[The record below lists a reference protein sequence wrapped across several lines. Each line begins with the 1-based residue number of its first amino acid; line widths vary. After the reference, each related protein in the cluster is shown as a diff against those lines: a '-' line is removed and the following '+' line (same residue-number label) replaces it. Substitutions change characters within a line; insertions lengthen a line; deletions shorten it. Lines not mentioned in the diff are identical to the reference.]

1 MTSFK
6 QFSESYKSGEVIRFN
21 AIPNR
26 ARPLQGKPAGFTSRF
41 IAVLI
46 DMAFIAILL
55 VGAYGI
61 WLALRY
67 VLGVFYDFPQLSGI
81 PLLLVG
87 YFLMWAYWTW
97 SWATGGK
104 SLGNVLMGLRVQAN
118 SGQGLH
124 LGRSA
129 GRALFSV
136 VFPIGL
142 AWAIVS
148 RHNHSIQDALLRTEV
163 VYDWIPIVPA
173 DELDT
178 TTP

>member
-6 QFSESYKSGEVIRFN
+6 QFQASFKSGEVVHFN

-26 ARPLQGKPAGFTSRF
+26 ARIFQGSTVGFTSRF
-41 IAVLI
+41 ISVLI
-46 DMAFIAILL
+46 DMALIAVMLL
-55 VGAYGI
+55 GAYGI

-67 VLGVFYDFPQLSGI
+67 VLTVFYDIPQLSGV

-104 SLGNVLMGLRVQAN
+104 SLGNVLMGIRVQTN
-118 SGQGLH
+118 SGQDLH

-129 GRALFSV
+129 ARALLSV

-148 RHNHSIQDALLRTEV
+148 RSNHSIQDVILRTKV
-163 VYDWIPIVPA
+163 VFDWTPLVSA
-173 DELDT
+173 EEST

>member
-6 QFSESYKSGEVIRFN
+6 QFSENYQTGEVIRFA

-26 ARPLQGKPAGFTSRF
+26 ARPLQGKQAGFTSRF
-41 IAVLI
+41 ISVLI

-55 VGAYGI
+55 FGAYGI
-61 WLALRY
+61 WIALRY
-67 VLGVFYDFPQLSGI
+67 VLSVFYDLPQLSGI

-104 SLGNVLMGLRVQAN
+104 SLGNILMGLRVQAR
-118 SGQGLH
+118 SGQSLR

-129 GRALFSV
+129 VRSLLSV
-136 VFPIGL
+136 LFPIGL
-142 AWAIVS
+142 AWAIIS
-148 RHNHSIQDALLRTEV
+148 RFNYSVQDAILRTEV
-163 VYDWIPIVPA
+163 VYEWIPLIPT
-173 DELDT
+173 DD
-178 TTP
+178 

>member
-6 QFSESYKSGEVIRFN
+6 QFRAGFRTGEELHFN
-21 AIPNR
+21 PIPGR
-26 ARPLQGKPAGFTSRF
+26 ARSLQGLIAGFTSRF
-41 IAVLI
+41 ISVLI
-46 DMAFIAILL
+46 DMAFIAVLL
-55 VGAYGI
+55 VGTYGI

-67 VLGVFYDFPQLSGI
+67 VLSVFYDLPQLTGI

-87 YFLMWAYWTW
+87 YFLMWAYWSW

-104 SLGNVLMGLRVQAN
+104 SLGNVLMGLRVQRI
-118 SGQGLH
+118 SGQPLK

-129 GRALFSV
+129 ARALFSV

-148 RHNHSIQDALLRTEV
+148 RNNRSVQDVFLRTQV
-163 VYDWIPIVPA
+163 VFDW
-173 DELDT
+173 
-178 TTP
+178 TPLVSREES